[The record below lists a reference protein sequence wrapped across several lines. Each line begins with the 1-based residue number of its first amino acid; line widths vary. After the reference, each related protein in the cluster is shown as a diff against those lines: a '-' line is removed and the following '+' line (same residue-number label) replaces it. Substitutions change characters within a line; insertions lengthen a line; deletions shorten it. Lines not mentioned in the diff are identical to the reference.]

1 MFGHSPA
8 TRPHAIRT
16 GSWLARVALTDARGI
31 RRYAA
36 AFCVIAVALSLAPFG
51 VLAAR
56 MVRPHPPSLPAS
68 HAARPHLPSSRA
80 VPYPRLAWPLEISG
94 SQYAP
99 VAWADI
105 PGSGVVPS
113 AQVFNNPR
121 PTLSAVPPAVVLLL
135 EPHPT
140 GQHL

>member
-16 GSWLARVALTDARGI
+16 GSWLARVALTEARGI

-36 AFCVIAVALSLAPFG
+36 ALCVIAGALSVAPCG
-51 VLAAR
+51 VFAAR
-56 MVRPHPPSLPAS
+56 MVRPPPLSPPAS
-68 HAARPHLPSSRA
+68 PAARPHLPTHRA

-105 PGSGVVPS
+105 AGWS
-113 AQVFNNPR
+113 
-121 PTLSAVPPAVVLLL
+121 
-135 EPHPT
+135 EDD
-140 GQHL
+140 HLQAYKT